1 MKDILNPRTNYGQLL
16 EQLATNSSCSDINNN
31 AKQQSSGI
39 DGAADINTKKG
50 VTECDNLL
58 NTLCSDNTEGASF
71 WDLDSIRYKYLSTIN
86 SKTNERID
94 MKELLLS
101 SENERKG
108 KLTILDHCKVVSVE
122 FENIECTSSAVSSTS
137 SLPSPSMH
145 NIQNAKESAKTKAIS
160 VKYISKDNESEV
172 KFIQPIGGGEI
183 ILCAGVFESPRIL
196 LSSGLGQVGGGSG
209 KGERTM
215 AEGSTLTTSIPPVLP
230 VTLLG
235 IGKHLKDHTILPIMC
250 VGKWWPGKVFEATY
264 SNLLTL
270 LYGILMI
277 LTLRYLS
284 KKGDLLSSLV
294 GAAFIILGTVHFR
307 KLNSKSN
314 DNGSSNK
321 ADVPY
326 PLNCVHGYVNL
337 DGEGNILAKDSKE
350 PPR

>member
-1 MKDILNPRTNYGQLL
+1 VKDILNPRTNYGQLL
-16 EQLATNSSCSDINNN
+16 EQLATNSSCSNINNN
-31 AKQQSSGI
+31 TQQQSSGNA
-39 DGAADINTKKG
+39 GAANINTEKG
-50 VTECDNLL
+50 LTECDNLL

-71 WDLDSIRYKYLSTIN
+71 WDLDSIRYKYLSTIS

-101 SENERKG
+101 NENERKG

-122 FENIECTSSAVSSTS
+122 FENIECTSS
-137 SLPSPSMH
+137 LPSPSMH
-145 NIQNAKESAKTKAIS
+145 NNQNTKEIAKIKAVS
-160 VKYISKDNESEV
+160 VKYTSKDNESEV
-172 KFIQPIGGGEI
+172 KFIQPMGGGEI

-196 LSSGLGQVGGGSG
+196 LSSGLGPVGGGSG

-250 VGKWWPGKVFEATY
+250 VGKWWPGKVFEPTY

-270 LYGILMI
+270 LYVILMI

-307 KLNSKSN
+307 KLNSKST
-314 DNGSSNK
+314 DNESSNK
-321 ADVPY
+321 ADPPY
-326 PLNCVHGYVNL
+326 PLNCVHGYVIL